1 MNQSE
6 NRFSRQLGLVPRD
19 KLTDAKV
26 SVIGVGA
33 IGRQVALQL
42 AAIGVSR
49 LQLIDFDSV
58 EPTNVTTQ
66 GYRADEIGMSKV
78 MATTLEVERMI
89 TLERGME
96 ELLGNFFADNRVSH
110 DMAAV
115 MLAAAVG
122 RLLAD
127 NTGTG
132 REWRRN
138 LATITTILESFAQPT
153 ANESTTH

>member
-1 MNQSE
+1 MTEQN
-6 NRFSRQLGLVPRD
+6 
-19 KLTDAKV
+19 
-26 SVIGVGA
+26 
-33 IGRQVALQL
+33 
-42 AAIGVSR
+42 
-49 LQLIDFDSV
+49 
-58 EPTNVTTQ
+58 EP
-66 GYRADEIGMSKV
+66 
-78 MATTLEVERMI
+78 TLEVERMI